1 MKRVW
6 KLVINITAGM
16 LFLVSGIA
24 HAEIAYKGFQID
36 ESECAGIPQMDSM
49 VARTKDQIDM
59 VFGLGEPDDMIRF
72 FQTLQIRLKSSPLS
86 GGTPGLYVGNHMRDV
101 EILPTITVTG
111 HKPVLL
117 HEMLHAYH
125 DLKLEGGF
133 MNSDILRYYLTAKS
147 RHLFDVQSH
156 MMSNQREFFAC
167 AATTYLFGVTAQ
179 EPFTREHLKQ
189 ADPEFYAYLQ
199 SLFGPGTGTYT
210 GWLSYLIERRGS
222 KAISSLIGKPSFP
235 TILLEPLQS
244 EQPLREIENS
254 GWDS

>member
-1 MKRVW
+1 MKIGW
-6 KLVINITAGM
+6 KLLAFVA
-16 LFLVSGIA
+16 SGILFVVSSPA
-24 HAEIAYKGFQID
+24 DAEVAYKGFQID
-36 ESECAGIPQMDSM
+36 ESECAGIPQVDSM
-49 VARTKDQIDM
+49 VSRTKDQIDM
-59 VFGLGEPDDMIRF
+59 VFGLGESDDMIRF

-86 GGTPGLYVGNHMRDV
+86 GGTPGLYLGNHTRDV

-189 ADPEFYAYLQ
+189 ADPEFYAYLAT
-199 SLFGPGTGTYT
+199 LFGPSTGAYT
-210 GWLSYLIERRGS
+210 GWLSYLMECRGS
-222 KAISSLIGKPSFP
+222 LNG
-235 TILLEPLQS
+235 
-244 EQPLREIENS
+244 
-254 GWDS
+254 